1 MLQKFF
7 YNHTNIKNG
16 GAHLPKLSLWF
27 MSLISRYNHDKY
39 WRRRSVVIDK
49 NNKTPLLIKMYYLIW
64 IKRVDAKLH
73 CSFGTSLNYGAQFL
87 TPPMLPHGPSGIIVG
102 HDAVIGKNVV
112 IYHQVTITG
121 GGVVIG
127 DNVMLG
133 AGAKVLPSVN
143 IGNHCK
149 GGANA
154 VVVENMP
161 DNSTCVL
168 QKPRIIKKMS

>member
-7 YNHTNIKNG
+7 YNHTNIKTG
-16 GAHLPKLSLWF
+16 GRDLPNLSLWF
-27 MSLISRYNHDKY
+27 MSLISGYNHDKY

-73 CSFGTSLNYGAQFL
+73 CSFGTSINYGAQFL
-87 TPPMLPHGPSGIIVG
+87 PPRLPHGPSGIIVG
-102 HDAVIGKNVV
+102 HDAVIGKDVV
-112 IYHQVTITG
+112 IYQQVTIAG

-133 AGAKVLPSVN
+133 AGAKVLPRVN
-143 IGNHCK
+143 IGNSCK
-149 GGANA
+149 VGANA
-154 VVVENMP
+154 VVVEDMA
-161 DNSTCVL
+161 
-168 QKPRIIKKMS
+168 